1 MNSARDHL
9 LKNLLLHRAILQ
21 SSSTKGRDILIILQ
35 TKGIFN
41 EGGEIVLNTNKT
53 IHWADLSDIN
63 PPHLPSGTTIDLSIS
78 SDENIFLSGLN
89 KIVWATYD
97 LRQAEIIQS
106 TLIAQHINCEVK
118 TITIKNENMFLISIN
133 NENETEDA
141 INFIWKSNDGLR
153 LKPDWYYGKGKLNRS
168 FEQWLSGH

>member
-9 LKNLLLHRAILQ
+9 LKILPLHQEILQ
-21 SSSTKGRDILIILQ
+21 SISIRGRDILIILQ

-41 EGGEIVLNTNKT
+41 EEGEIVLSTTKT

-106 TLIAQHINCEVK
+106 TLVAQHINCEVK

-133 NENETEDA
+133 SENETNDA

-153 LKPDWYYGKGKLNRS
+153 LKPDWHYGKGELNKS
-168 FEQWLSGH
+168 FEQWLSGQ

>member
-1 MNSARDHL
+1 VKSARYRTT
-9 LKNLLLHRAILQ
+9 NILLLQRAFFQTISL
-21 SSSTKGRDILIILQ
+21 KGRNTLIILQ

-41 EGGEIVLNTNKT
+41 DGGEIVLNTNKT
-53 IHWADLSDIN
+53 ILWSDLSDLN
-63 PPHLPSGTTIDLSIS
+63 PPQLPSGTTIDLSIS

-106 TLIAQHINCEVK
+106 TLVAQHINCEVK
-118 TITIKNENMFLISIN
+118 TISIKNENMFLISIN
-133 NENETEDA
+133 NENETIDA
-141 INFIWKSNDGLR
+141 IDFIWKSKDGLR
-153 LKPDWYYGKGKLNRS
+153 LKPDWHYDKGEINKS

>member
-1 MNSARDHL
+1 M
-9 LKNLLLHRAILQ
+9 
-21 SSSTKGRDILIILQ
+21 IILQ
-35 TKGIFN
+35 TKGIIN

-53 IHWADLSDIN
+53 IYWADLIDIN
-63 PPHLPSGTTIDLSIS
+63 PPHLPSGTSIELSIS

-106 TLIAQHINCEVK
+106 TLVAQHIICEVK

-133 NENETEDA
+133 NGSETNDA

-153 LKPDWYYGKGKLNRS
+153 LKPDWYYGKGEINKS

>member
-1 MNSARDHL
+1 M
-9 LKNLLLHRAILQ
+9 
-21 SSSTKGRDILIILQ
+21 IILQ

-41 EGGEIVLNTNKT
+41 EAGEIVLNSTKS
-53 IHWADLSDIN
+53 IHWEVLSDKN
-63 PPHLPSGTTIDLSIS
+63 PPHLPSGTSIDLSIS
-78 SDENIFLSGLN
+78 CDENIFLSGLN

-106 TLIAQHINCEVK
+106 TLVAQHINCEVK
-118 TITIKNENMFLISIN
+118 TIIIKNENMLLISIN
-133 NENETEDA
+133 NENETKDA

-153 LKPDWYYGKGKLNRS
+153 LKPDWHYGKREKNKS